1 MKAKNVR
8 DKWTDKTATALIE
21 AYRRKEVEAFEIG
34 GVRIPTATAFMR
46 FLFPDEY
53 GIMDSRVARITQDH
67 GITSLDIRNDGYI
80 NDTRRN
86 KQQYIQSYNSFLRTE
101 AFELGCRGVFFQDV
115 DENGSPIN
123 AVFRPCDIEM
133 ALF

>member
-8 DKWTDKTATALIE
+8 NQWANNTAKDLIE
-21 AYRRKEVEAFEIG
+21 AYRKKQMEKFEIG

-46 FLFPDEY
+46 FLYPNEY
-53 GIMDSRVARITQDH
+53 GIMDSRVARITQER
-67 GITSLDIRNDGYI
+67 GITFLGIRKDGYI

-86 KQQYIQSYNSFLRTE
+86 KQQYMQNYSPFLRRE
-101 AFELGCRGVFFQDV
+101 ARALNELGVLFQDM
-115 DENGSPIN
+115 DEDGRLINSP
-123 AVFRPCDIEM
+123 FRPCDIEM